1 MLVRSSVIRKLII
14 ALAAFAIML
23 GGFGPLG
30 DAFARAAQG
39 SENAKAS
46 SDCASMMDMKGS
58 HEDMGCSSTEHDDH
72 ENSMKCPADNCALR
86 CGAFSAPTVVSSVHY
101 SLPTSL
107 SELLP
112 DFPGYVSAVGKP
124 PLPPPRSS
132 ILA

>member
-1 MLVRSSVIRKLII
+1 MIRKLII

-72 ENSMKCPADNCALR
+72 ENSMKCPADNCTLR
-86 CGAFSAPTVVSSVHY
+86 CGTFSTPTVVSFVHY
-101 SLPTSL
+101 SFPSGLPEFL
-107 SELLP
+107 S
-112 DFPGYVSAVGKP
+112 DFPDYVSAAGKP
-124 PLPPPRSS
+124 PLPPPRVS